1 MTTDDTDV
9 LVVGAGPTGLL
20 LAGDLAAA
28 GVRVTLLE
36 RRERAADPGMTRAF
50 AVHARTLEVLDAR
63 GLADELVALGRT
75 APVVGLF
82 GRIELR
88 LHRLRTR
95 FPFVLITPQY
105 HVEELLERR
114 ALAAGAR
121 IVRGAEVVALR
132 QRADGVAVETAAKGT
147 FDASYVVG
155 CDGVRS
161 AVRRLTGIG
170 FPGRSVVRSVMLAD
184 VRLRDV
190 PVDAVTTNS
199 NEYGFASLVPFG
211 EGWYRAIGRIA
222 GDDRPDD
229 APVAPE
235 ELSGLLRRVL
245 GSDHGM
251 HDPRWISR
259 FHSDERQ
266 AVRYRAGRVLLAG
279 DAAHVHSPA
288 GGMGMNTGLQ
298 DAANLGWK
306 LVAVVQGR
314 AGEPLLD
321 SYEGERRPVGKQ
333 ALRVSG
339 AITRG
344 VLKTPRSGL
353 VRQLRETA
361 LPLLSLANSLTG
373 AGERLLSGIGIAYP
387 SPPGSHRLTGRR
399 APDLRIAGGQRLY
412 EALRDGRFV
421 LITRGH
427 PVPETDRLRVAAPS
441 GPLRTTLLIRPDGH
455 IAWAADTPHPGQLH
469 AALERWP
476 VAAHRSTDPDRRT
489 SHREAR
495 PSLSVLTVRSA
506 GVGEAAPGVI
516 E

>member
-1 MTTDDTDV
+1 MTETADV

-36 RRERAADPGMTRAF
+36 RRESADARAAREMTRSF

-63 GLADELVALGRT
+63 GLADELVARGRT
-75 APVVGLF
+75 APVVGVF
-82 GRIELR
+82 GKLELH

-95 FPFVLITPQY
+95 FPFALITPQY
-105 HVEELLERR
+105 NLEELLEGR
-114 ALAAGAR
+114 AVAAGVR
-121 IVRGAEVVALR
+121 ILRGAEVVALR
-132 QRADGVAVETAAKGT
+132 RREDGVEVETAGAGV
-147 FDASYVVG
+147 FDARYVVG

-161 AVRRLTGIG
+161 TVRRLTGID

-184 VRLRDV
+184 VRLKEV

-199 NEYGFASLVPFG
+199 NEHGFASLVPFG
-211 EGWYRAIGRIA
+211 HGWYRAIGRIA

-229 APVAPE
+229 APLAVE
-235 ELSGLLRRVL
+235 ELSGLLHRVL
-245 GSDHGM
+245 GTDYGM

-266 AVRYRAGRVLLAG
+266 AVRYREGRVLLAG

-298 DAANLGWK
+298 DAANLSWK
-306 LVAVVQGR
+306 LAAVARGR

-321 SYEGERRPVGKQ
+321 SYERERHPVGKQ

-344 VLKTPRSGL
+344 VLDAPRGGPA
-353 VRQLRETA
+353 RPLRALALPVVSRLSSLTA
-361 LPLLSLANSLTG
+361 L
-373 AGERLLSGIGIAYP
+373 GERLLSGIGISYP
-387 SPPGSHRLTGRR
+387 APRGSHPLTGRR
-399 APDLRIAGGQRLY
+399 VPDLRLAGGRRLY
-412 EALRDGRFV
+412 EVLRGGGFV
-421 LITRGH
+421 LVTRGS
-427 PVPETDRLRVAAPS
+427 PVPETEWLTSVAPAGS
-441 GPLRTTLLIRPDGH
+441 LRTTLLVRPDGH
-455 IAWAADTPHPGQLH
+455 VAWAADDPDPDGLR

-476 VAAHRSTDPDRRT
+476 VR
-489 SHREAR
+489 
-495 PSLSVLTVRSA
+495 
-506 GVGEAAPGVI
+506 
-516 E
+516 

>member
-1 MTTDDTDV
+1 MTEDADV

-36 RRERAADPGMTRAF
+36 RREHADAGTTRAF

-75 APVVGLF
+75 APVVGVF
-82 GRIELR
+82 GRLELR

-105 HVEELLERR
+105 HVERLLERR

-121 IVRGAEVVALR
+121 IVRGTEVVALR
-132 QRADGVAVETAAKGT
+132 QHADGVEVETTGGGT
-147 FDASYVVG
+147 FGARYVVG

-161 AVRRLTGIG
+161 AVRRLCGID

-184 VRLRDV
+184 VRLKDV
-190 PVDAVTTNS
+190 PPDAVTTNS
-199 NEYGFASLVPFG
+199 NAHGFASLVPFG
-211 EGWYRAIGRIA
+211 DGWYRAIGRIA

-229 APVAPE
+229 APVSAE
-235 ELSGLLRRVL
+235 ELAGLLHRVL

-266 AVRYRAGRVLLAG
+266 AVRYREGRVLLAG

-298 DAANLGWK
+298 DAVNLGWK
-306 LVAVVQGR
+306 LAAVVRGR
-314 AGEPLLD
+314 AGPSLLD
-321 SYEGERRPVGKQ
+321 SYERERHPVGKQ

-344 VLKTPRSGL
+344 VLNAPRNGPAGRLRDL
-353 VRQLRETA
+353 V
-361 LPLLSLANSLTG
+361 LPLASRANSLT
-373 AGERLLSGIGIAYP
+373 AVGERLLSGIGISYP
-387 SPPGSHRLTGRR
+387 APWGSHRLTGRR
-399 APDLRIAGGQRLY
+399 APDLRLADGQRLY
-412 EALRDGRFV
+412 EVLRGGDFV
-421 LITRGH
+421 LVTRGR
-427 PVPETDRLRVAAPS
+427 PVPETPWLRLAAPA
-441 GPLRTTLLIRPDGH
+441 GPLRTTLLIRPDAH
-455 IAWAADTPHPGQLH
+455 IAWAADAPDTARLR
-469 AALERWP
+469 AALRRWP
-476 VAAHRSTDPDRRT
+476 VGTPA
-489 SHREAR
+489 
-495 PSLSVLTVRSA
+495 
-506 GVGEAAPGVI
+506 AAPVPGARTPHGSA
-516 E
+516 